1 MSDPM
6 SWQAVALISAILLTL
21 VAVLWAGAWW
31 DKNVRADRRMT
42 RQQVMRERDLAM
54 REDERLRCA
63 QVQERE
69 LALRE
74 NSPPRKRDK

>member
-1 MSDPM
+1 MNDPM
-6 SWQAVALISAILLTL
+6 SWQAVTLISVIVLAL
-21 VAVLWAGAWW
+21 VAVLWGGAWW
-31 DKNVRADRRMT
+31 DKNIRADRRMT
-42 RQQVMRERDLAM
+42 RQQHMRERDVAM